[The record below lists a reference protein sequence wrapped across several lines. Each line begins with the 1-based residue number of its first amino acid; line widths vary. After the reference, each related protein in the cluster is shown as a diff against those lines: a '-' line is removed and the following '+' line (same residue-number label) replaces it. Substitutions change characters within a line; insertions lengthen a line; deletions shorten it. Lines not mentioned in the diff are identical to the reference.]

1 MALLERGTQF
11 NLLLT
16 DVMMPDVDG
25 PTLLHFVRN
34 NPLYAEMPV
43 VMMSS
48 NEHADMVMNCIRLG
62 AEDYIIKPV
71 TNKAVKHMWAHV
83 WRRKQRYQ
91 MVPRFENGREVDEER
106 EFEAAAEE
114 ELRGGVDLEA
124 GMLPVPETEEYSS
137 DGESDDDEARRGDA
151 AAEFYAMEYANTS
164 GGWEGGTDFGSGAF
178 YTLVPIRP
186 RWRGER
192 RSLRTFP
199 GVSLRPP
206 HAFNPRHRR
215 LSTPPDAFELHPD
228 NRLYGTT
235 LSDVPGRGGRERE
248 RRRMPDGPPRARRPR
263 REARES
269 PGRDVPVRGGG
280 GGNKR
285 EGP

>member
-164 GGWEGGTDFGSGAF
+164 GGWEGLDRSEGRVLL
-178 YTLVPIRP
+178 TL
-186 RWRGER
+186 
-192 RSLRTFP
+192 
-199 GVSLRPP
+199 
-206 HAFNPRHRR
+206 AAY
-215 LSTPPDAFELHPD
+215 D
-228 NRLYGTT
+228 
-235 LSDVPGRGGRERE
+235 
-248 RRRMPDGPPRARRPR
+248 
-263 REARES
+263 
-269 PGRDVPVRGGG
+269 
-280 GGNKR
+280 
-285 EGP
+285 

>member
-1 MALLERGTQF
+1 
-11 NLLLT
+11 
-16 DVMMPDVDG
+16 
-25 PTLLHFVRN
+25 
-34 NPLYAEMPV
+34 MPV

-106 EFEAAAEE
+106 EFEAAAME

-199 GVSLRPP
+199 GASLRPP
-206 HAFNPRHRR
+206 LGFNPRHRR

-235 LSDVPGRGGRERE
+235 LSDVPGRGGLERE